1 MLARPPSEIGVGNI
15 VRALDGPL
23 APIQCASKTV
33 YRRCDDCTD
42 ETRCAVRLVML
53 RAREA
58 IAEVLDKTSLEQ
70 MRGLGESGD
79 GVRLLV
85 GGEAARQ
92 AMDMA

>member
-1 MLARPPSEIGVGNI
+1 
-15 VRALDGPL
+15 
-23 APIQCASKTV
+23 
-33 YRRCDDCTD
+33 
-42 ETRCAVRLVML
+42 ML

-85 GGEAARQ
+85 GGGTVRE